1 MSPFGMKIENFK
13 SLKGLMRAFSDV
25 VHAIRIL
32 CRDRILHRDVSFRN
46 ILLHEHKGVLRGLLI
61 DYDYAVSLDRVFSDT
76 IGERTGTL
84 PFMAIDRLR
93 AVPKFLH
100 SYFHDLESLFYVLC
114 WICTLYAGPCD
125 KKRTFFKVT
134 FPYRGTTIAVWNGD
148 ISGQNT
154 MVAICNSKIAF
165 ALAPDGLENTIKQ
178 FSEYFRPIE
187 ECLELLRELLFVS
200 AFGNVKDLGKK
211 AQKKLELEKELKDGE
226 PSERAFII
234 ERFNE
239 IPIHMRPHDIVLD
252 SFTLAFKEMED
263 KLPQD
268 ETIPVEE
275 VEEEVELSYVGPRRV
290 RDFVENVVPNA
301 AVDVKGGF
309 NEKGTQEGLDVQR
322 HTEEHEDDAG
332 SHPSPSASGSRSN
345 TQSSPNKRKSTDIPE
360 GAPSSPKRS
369 KSLVTPRTSRTIVT
383 YARRKGNQTRST
395 GRGSNDVHFFARP
408 SGTGSRSSA
417 VQDGNITEEGDAT
430 CMDAS
435 ESS

>member
-1 MSPFGMKIENFK
+1 
-13 SLKGLMRAFSDV
+13 
-25 VHAIRIL
+25 
-32 CRDRILHRDVSFRN
+32 
-46 ILLHEHKGVLRGLLI
+46 
-61 DYDYAVSLDRVFSDT
+61 
-76 IGERTGTL
+76 
-84 PFMAIDRLR
+84 MAIDRLR

-165 ALAPDGLENTIKQ
+165 ALDDGLESTIKQ

-211 AQKKLELEKELKDGE
+211 AQKKVELEKELKDCE
-226 PSERAFII
+226 PSDRAFII

-263 KLPQD
+263 KLSQD

-309 NEKGTQEGLDVQR
+309 NEKGSG
-322 HTEEHEDDAG
+322 HTGGVGRPTTHG
-332 SHPSPSASGSRSN
+332 R
-345 TQSSPNKRKSTDIPE
+345 
-360 GAPSSPKRS
+360 
-369 KSLVTPRTSRTIVT
+369 
-383 YARRKGNQTRST
+383 ARR
-395 GRGSNDVHFFARP
+395 
-408 SGTGSRSSA
+408 
-417 VQDGNITEEGDAT
+417 
-430 CMDAS
+430 
-435 ESS
+435 